1 MTTETTGRTPR
12 GIRNNNPGNIRRN
25 ADPWQGLAE
34 RQGDVEF
41 FTFKTSIYGIR
52 ALARTLITYKDKYDL
67 RSIRQIISRWAP
79 SVENN
84 TNAYVR
90 AVVAD
95 TGLDADQPLDL
106 HRFDHLLP
114 LTKAIIRHENG
125 QQPYTDAQ
133 LTKALVLA
141 GVEPEAPNLQKT
153 RTVKG
158 GQAATAATAGL
169 GVVEAVQQ
177 TIDPARD
184 ALIGIAPY
192 LETAKWLLLA
202 VTLIGIGVMLW
213 ARIDDHRKGIR

>member
-1 MTTETTGRTPR
+1 MTTKRDPR

-25 ADPWQGLAE
+25 GDPWQGLAE

-52 ALARTLITYKDKYDL
+52 ALARVLITYQDKYDL
-67 RSIRQIISRWAP
+67 RSVRQIIERWAP
-79 SVENN
+79 PSENN
-84 TNAYVR
+84 TDAYVR
-90 AVVAD
+90 AVAAD
-95 TGLDADQPLDL
+95 AELDADQTLDI

-133 LTKALVLA
+133 LTKGLVLA
-141 GVEPEAPNLQKT
+141 GVEPEVPSLQKT

-169 GVVEAVQQ
+169 GMVEAVQQ

-184 ALIGIAPY
+184 ALVGLAPY
-192 LETAKWLLLA
+192 LEVAKWLLLA

-213 ARIDDHRKGIR
+213 ARIDDHRKGLR

>member
-1 MTTETTGRTPR
+1 MTTATAGRIPR

-25 ADPWQGLAE
+25 EDPWQGLAE

-41 FTFKTSIYGIR
+41 FTFKSSIYGIR
-52 ALARTLITYKDKYDL
+52 TLARTLITYQDKHNL
-67 RSIRQIISRWAP
+67 RSIRQIINRWAP

-90 AVVAD
+90 AVAAD
-95 TGLDADQPLDL
+95 TGLDADQPLDM

-114 LTKAIIRHENG
+114 LAKAIIHHENG
-125 QQPYTDAQ
+125 QQPYTDTQ
-133 LTKALVLA
+133 ITKALVLA
-141 GVEPEAPNLQKT
+141 GVEPEAPSLQKT

-169 GVVEAVQQ
+169 GVIEAVQQ
-177 TIDPARD
+177 TLDPARD

-213 ARIDDHRKGIR
+213 ARIDDHRKGLR